1 MIRAICF
8 NADVFKEDVRNRI
21 LQETGAE
28 WGGLLAKN
36 VQPNCLES
44 FPDGVIYYSHANKGV
59 TVGVTDCHHDIQQF
73 IYVNSYGTKNPAAT
87 E

>member
-8 NADVFKEDVRNRI
+8 NADVFKEDTRNRI

-28 WGGLLAKN
+28 WGGWLAN
-36 VQPNCLES
+36 DIQPNCMES
-44 FPDGVIYYSHANKGV
+44 FPNGVMYYSHARDGEV
-59 TVGVTDCHHDIQQF
+59 EGVTDCRHDIQQF
-73 IYVNSYGTKNPAAT
+73 IYVNSYGTKNSSAV

>member
-36 VQPNCLES
+36 VQPN
-44 FPDGVIYYSHANKGV
+44 
-59 TVGVTDCHHDIQQF
+59 
-73 IYVNSYGTKNPAAT
+73 
-87 E
+87 